1 MFILLVS
8 QVLNDGSA
16 PIVATKVEDLETAYM
31 RLHQEMAS
39 GYANKQNVVSCLA
52 QVMNENGTICKTD
65 YFNRAAE
72 AEPVEP

>member
-8 QVLNDGSA
+8 QVLNDASA
-16 PIVATKVEDLETAYM
+16 PISATKVEDLETAYM

-39 GYANKQNVVSCLA
+39 GYANQNMVSCLA

-65 YFNRAAE
+65 YFNRAEEE

>member
-8 QVLNDGSA
+8 QILNDESA

-39 GYANKQNVVSCLA
+39 GYANKNMVSCLA

-65 YFNRAAE
+65 YFNRAE
-72 AEPVEP
+72 KPVENPEP

>member
-8 QVLNDGSA
+8 QILNDESA

-39 GYANKQNVVSCLA
+39 GYNNKNMVSCLA

-65 YFNRAAE
+65 YFNRAE
-72 AEPVEP
+72 EDEPVEP